1 MRKIYEKRFQWKFF
15 KTQIICNVKNSC
27 INNSWLNIKSK
38 YEELDQN
45 FTQKL
50 LQDPF
55 SQENTSSFN
64 IIVLGIRQKKDVSS
78 WFRLWKRGTWWF
90 HQTQVGLHLK
100 DDVCVKKTI
109 FIFPHRSRLCW
120 YFRSSLFIARRE
132 RGNANENFQ
141 KFQQSELS
149 GELFIFHFEAKHQAI
164 SMVSFISHKCA
175 LYHANW
181 QVYLIIA

>member
-27 INNSWLNIKSK
+27 INNSWLNIKNK
-38 YEELDQN
+38 YKELDQN

-55 SQENTSSFN
+55 SKETSSFN

-100 DDVCVKKTI
+100 DDVCVKKNNFYFPPQIPTVLILSFESIYCQTRARQCKRKFSEIPTI
-109 FIFPHRSRLCW
+109 RAIRRAFYFS
-120 YFRSSLFIARRE
+120 FRSKTSSDLYGFIYITQMRIVPR
-132 RGNANENFQ
+132 
-141 KFQQSELS
+141 
-149 GELFIFHFEAKHQAI
+149 
-164 SMVSFISHKCA
+164 
-175 LYHANW
+175 
-181 QVYLIIA
+181 